1 MSIGYF
7 DDTEYMPI
15 LLHTLEYIDS
25 MTYTLPIF
33 FRYDILINMYTEL
46 IIDWLFQRQYKITYN
61 DTLFG

>member
-25 MTYTLPIF
+25 MMYILPIF
-33 FRYDILINMYTEL
+33 FRYDILINMYTQL
-46 IIDWLFQRQYKITYN
+46 IIDWLFRRQYKIMYN
-61 DTLFG
+61 DISFG